1 MLQCN
6 ASIYDIFFLD
16 VPSVTVT
23 LSTYNTNI
31 GGTVTLGCT
40 VVASPAATNVFWRRV
55 VNNQQQNVDTTSVG
69 TRYSGSTVSS
79 PSLVISNVQ
88 SSDEGNYICFA
99 TNSIGTGESQ
109 RTYLDVIGSKFFFY
123 VFDKNFVF
131 FKFK

>member
-1 MLQCN
+1 M
-6 ASIYDIFFLD
+6 
-16 VPSVTVT
+16 
-23 LSTYNTNI
+23 
-31 GGTVTLGCT
+31 TLGCT